1 VLNRTAGVLDDW
13 WTAAAPASRLATLRM
28 LCGGFALGYV
38 VVRLHYLADYSR
50 FAASHFHPVGVVSI
64 LGEPLPAAGTWALAV
79 MTIAAGLAFV
89 SGWRF
94 RWTGPLFAGLFLWV
108 TSYRNSWGMIFHTEN
123 LLVLHVIALGLS
135 PAADALAL
143 DSRRAGGAELG
154 LSGRNYGWPI
164 KLMSTLTVL
173 TYVLA
178 GIAKIRYVGM
188 AWVNTEF
195 LQHYLAYDAIRKIE
209 LGSTSSLL
217 GAGLL
222 NTGWSFRPFAVFSL
236 AIELGAPLALMNRRF
251 AAVWALSVVA
261 FHLGVL
267 GVMAILFPYPL
278 FGVGLA
284 SFFRVEQLTDR
295 VREKLNRR

>member
-1 VLNRTAGVLDDW
+1 
-13 WTAAAPASRLATLRM
+13 
-28 LCGGFALGYV
+28 
-38 VVRLHYLADYSR
+38 
-50 FAASHFHPVGVVSI
+50 
-64 LGEPLPAAGTWALAV
+64 
-79 MTIAAGLAFV
+79 
-89 SGWRF
+89 
-94 RWTGPLFAGLFLWV
+94 
-108 TSYRNSWGMIFHTEN
+108 MIFHTEN